1 MNYTKHVNSYGSELW
16 DFNVAGVSYPNDDGT
31 ERQEIISQMIGRSNC
46 TFRLERYVYQ
56 GIPAY
61 HVIADGQ
68 TIGNVP
74 KNIASEFAAKDD
86 TGYWLAVIS
95 AGVHG
100 GPNDDYDDDDD
111 GEPHYYGVHMTVKL
125 ISPTEQK
132 IKQITVDDD
141 GFAHEYATEDIQSA
155 PQESPPVQQTQAPP
169 QNQRKGGCG
178 CGLKIFLWIIV
189 IAIFA
194 NAFTGRRTRR
204 NYSQTSNE
212 TILNA
217 NEPDGQRV
225 LEKQESTAK
234 AQDTKPQETVAPKEI
249 EIPAE
254 YPDPVRFTGS
264 GDDVLS
270 INCPDYPFA
279 FYITGN
285 SDSRHFSVIT
295 YDSDGNYSE
304 LLVNTSEP
312 YSGFTFDPSQDV
324 AKIEVSATG
333 SWEIQLRSIY
343 DVGSIAA
350 GSSFN
355 GVGDT
360 VLLIRSCGDSARIN
374 GNAGGNHFAV
384 WTYGAD
390 NDLLVNTTD
399 VYNGT
404 VVMPCNP
411 VLLVVTAVGE
421 WSVTLSE

>member
-1 MNYTKHVNSYGSELW
+1 MGRKKSLIPGFSLNRALGVTSAKQRFARATGIPTTKAGRKRKAQSYLW
-16 DFNVAGVSYPNDDGT
+16 TAVAAGVCAAASGT
-31 ERQEIISQMIGRSNC
+31 K
-46 TFRLERYVYQ
+46 
-56 GIPAY
+56 
-61 HVIADGQ
+61 ADGQ
-68 TIGNVP
+68 RQSYAGG
-74 KNIASEFAAKDD
+74 AAGEPRCCPYCGQELDGPTAQCPHCGRTLQQQTVQLRKP
-86 TGYWLAVIS
+86 GPFRILLAVILS
-95 AGVHG
+95 LMVISSLARKISPKPATGDV
-100 GPNDDYDDDDD
+100 D
-111 GEPHYYGVHMTVKL
+111 GERLNVSNAAEL
-125 ISPTEQK
+125 
-132 IKQITVDDD
+132 
-141 GFAHEYATEDIQSA
+141 A
-155 PQESPPVQQTQAPP
+155 PDVQL
-169 QNQRKGGCG
+169 NQ
-178 CGLKIFLWIIV
+178 
-189 IAIFA
+189 
-194 NAFTGRRTRR
+194 
-204 NYSQTSNE
+204 NE

-234 AQDTKPQETVAPKEI
+234 AQDTKPKETVAPKEI

-295 YDSDGNYSE
+295 YDSDGNYGE

-360 VLLIRSCGDSARIN
+360 VLLIRNCGDTARIN

-384 WTYGAD
+384 WAYGAD

-404 VVMPCNP
+404 VMMPYNP